1 MKKKILFQSDCAT
14 SKTGFGRNSKAILSY
29 LYKTNK
35 YDLVQY
41 CVSQREE
48 DPILK
53 RLPWKTYGTFPLE
66 GNVPKLLENLEPQ
79 EAENRK
85 KLFGYGEALL
95 DSVIEKEKP
104 DVYFAVQDIW
114 GIDFAIDRHWFSK
127 IDSVLWTTLDSVPIL
142 ESAVKAAKKVK
153 NFWVWSEFAER
164 ELHKMG
170 HTHVKTY
177 HGAIDGSKFY
187 RKSDEEKLAL
197 REKHGINH
205 DDFIVGFVF
214 RNQLRKSVFS
224 LLKGLYLFKQAYP
237 KANVKVLLHTSW
249 DESWD
254 IKKFMKEFSLK
265 DEDVLTT
272 FVCKSCGHFKVE
284 HPVSKIKKC
293 PKCQKDTFITT
304 SPSNGVDEE
313 ELNDV
318 YNLMDVYCHPFTS
331 GGQEMPIQEAKF
343 TELITLVTN
352 YSCGEDNCVKDS
364 GSLPLKWE
372 EYREP
377 GTQFIKAATSS
388 ASIVDELEKVYLMSK
403 EERKERGIISREWA
417 YKNYSIESTCK
428 KIEKFIDEECNKK
441 FDYKEIIT
449 TKYPYAAIPK
459 IEDHAAWIKTLYSRI
474 LNCEVNDDDE
484 GLIHWVDRLNKGEN
498 RQGVE
503 NFFRNAALKEEQKK
517 APNKTLE
524 FLKSIKDKK
533 IIVIIKNGEREA
545 FYTNCLLK
553 NIKDTYK
560 DFKIIVATKNELFHI
575 FEGNDNVD
583 HVIDYIDKM
592 STPFFLEG
600 KGDEIKY
607 CDIVIQLSDIFPNY
621 SYIRNS
627 EDIINFDLLCT

>member
-14 SKTGFGRNSKAILSY
+14 SKTGFGRNAKAVLSY
-29 LYKTNK
+29 LYKTGK

-48 DPILK
+48 DPIFK
-53 RLPWKTYGTFPLE
+53 RLPWKAYGSFPLE
-66 GNVPKLLENLEPQ
+66 GNIPKLLENLEPQ

-114 GIDFAIDRHWFSK
+114 GIDFAVDRHWFSK

-142 ESAVKAAKKVK
+142 DGAVKAAKKTK

-170 HTHVKTY
+170 HTHVRTC
-177 HGAIDGSKFY
+177 HGAIDDSKFY

-197 REKHGINH
+197 RQVHGINPN
-205 DDFIVGFVF
+205 DFIIGFVF

-224 LLKGLYLFKQAYP
+224 LLKGLYLFKQNHP
-237 KANVKVLLHTSW
+237 EANAKVLLHTNW

-272 FVCKSCGHFKVE
+272 FVCKSCGFFRVE
-284 HPVSKIKKC
+284 NPTEKQKKC
-293 PKCQKDTFITT
+293 PKCTKDTFVTT
-304 SPSNGVDEE
+304 SPSNGINEE

-318 YNLMDVYCHPFTS
+318 YNLMNVYCHPFTS

-343 TELITLVTN
+343 AELITLVTN
-352 YSCGEDNCVKDS
+352 YSCGEDNCAKDS
-364 GSLPLKWE
+364 GSIPLKWE

-377 GTQFIKAATSS
+377 GTQFIKAATS
-388 ASIVDELEKVYLMSK
+388 ALSIANELEKVFLMTES
-403 EERKERGIISREWA
+403 ERKDLGLISREWV
-417 YKNYSIESTCK
+417 YKNYSIESVCK
-428 KIEKFIDEECNKK
+428 KIEKFIDEECNSK
-441 FDYKEIIT
+441 FDYKEIVAP
-449 TKYPYAAIPK
+449 KYPYAAVPN
-459 IEDHAAWIKTLYSRI
+459 IEDNKTWIKTLYSNI
-474 LNCEVNDDDE
+474 LNCKVEDDDE
-484 GLIHWVDRLNKGEN
+484 GLIHWIKRLENGEK

-503 NFFRNAALKEEQKK
+503 QFFRNVAFKEEQKK
-517 APNKTLE
+517 LPNKSLE
-524 FLKSIKDKK
+524 FLKSLKDKK
-533 IIVIIKNGEREA
+533 LVVIIKGSEREC
-545 FYTNCLLK
+545 FYANCLLK
-553 NIKDTYK
+553 NLKETYK
-560 DFKIIVATKNELFHI
+560 DYKIIVATKNDYFHI
-575 FEGNDNVD
+575 FEGNENLD
-583 HVIDYIDKM
+583 HVIEYTDKM
-592 STPFFLEG
+592 SNPFFLEG
-600 KGDEIKY
+600 KGTDVKY
-607 CDIVIQLSDIFPNY
+607 CDIAIQLNDIFANH

-627 EDIINFDLLCT
+627 QDIINFDIVCT

>member
-14 SKTGFGRNSKAILSY
+14 SKTGFGRNAKAVLSY
-29 LYKTNK
+29 LYKTGK
-35 YDLVQY
+35 YDLAQY
-41 CVSQREE
+41 CVSQKE
-48 DPILK
+48 DDAVLK
-53 RLPWKTYGTFPLE
+53 RLPWKGYGTFPLE
-66 GNVPKLLENLEPQ
+66 ANIPKLLENLEPQ

-127 IDSVLWTTLDSVPIL
+127 IDSILWTTLDSTPIL
-142 ESAVKAAKKVK
+142 ESAVKAAKKTK

-177 HGAIDGSKFY
+177 HGAIDDSKFY
-187 RKSDEEKLAL
+187 KKSDEEKLSL
-197 REKHGINH
+197 REKHGINQN
-205 DDFIVGFVF
+205 DFIIGFVF
-214 RNQLRKSVFS
+214 RNQLRKSVFA
-224 LLKGLYLFKQAYP
+224 LLKGLYLFKQYHP
-237 KANVKVLLHTSW
+237 EANAKVLLHTSW

-254 IKKFMKEFSLK
+254 IKKFMKEFSLQ

-272 FVCKSCGHFKVE
+272 FVCKSCGHFRVE
-284 HPVSKIKKC
+284 HPTSKQKKC
-293 PKCQKDTFITT
+293 AKCEKDTFVTT
-304 SPSNGVDEE
+304 SPSNGIEEE

-343 TELITLVTN
+343 AELITLVTN
-352 YSCGEDNCVKDS
+352 YSCGEDNCAKDS

-377 GTQFIKAATSS
+377 GTQFIKAATSA
-388 ASIVDELEKVYLMSK
+388 ASIADELGKVYLMSK

-441 FDYKEIIT
+441 FDYKEIVSP
-449 TKYPYAAIPK
+449 KYPYAAIPK
-459 IEDHAAWIKTLYSRI
+459 IEDNATWIKTLYSNI
-474 LNCEVNDDDE
+474 LNCQVNDDDE
-484 GLIHWVDRLNKGEN
+484 GLSHWVDRLNKGEN
-498 RQGVE
+498 RQAVE
-503 NFFRNAALKEEQKK
+503 TFFRKVALKEEQKK

-524 FLKSIKDKK
+524 FLKSIKEKK
-533 IIVIIKNGEREA
+533 VLLIVKSGEREA
-545 FYTNCLLK
+545 FYANCLLK
-553 NIKDTYK
+553 NLKEIYK
-560 DFKIIVATKNELFHI
+560 DFKIIVATKNDLFHI
-575 FEGNDNVD
+575 FEGNENLDYI
-583 HVIDYIDKM
+583 IDYIDKM

-600 KGDEIKY
+600 KGNEIKY
-607 CDIVIQLSDIFPNY
+607 CDVVIQLSDIFPNY